1 MRAPCRG
8 VACLVVALAAVAS
21 VRTAQVQAAAE
32 AAERPRVEAVFVLD
46 TTGSMG
52 SLIQAAKEK
61 IWAIANT
68 MASAKPVPEIR
79 MGLVGYRDRGDAY
92 VTKLTPLTDD
102 LDAVYSDLMAF
113 RADGGGDGP
122 ESVNQA
128 LHEAVTRIEWSTDRK
143 TYRVIFLVGDYPPHM
158 DYDQDVP
165 YPASC
170 KAAATAGIS
179 INTIQ
184 CGNHSPTTPVWREIA
199 ANADGRFFQVEQSGG
214 AILADT
220 PFDAE
225 LAELSRSLD
234 TTRVYYGSS
243 DVQARQHARDALGAS
258 LYSEAGAKALAQR
271 AEFNAGKAGARNFM
285 GEQELVQDLA
295 DGKVKLAEVKDE
307 ELPESLRKLPAEERE
322 KYVQQKAAER
332 KALQDKIQDLAA
344 KRRAHIE
351 EQMRKSNAE
360 GKTGFDLAVFECL
373 KEQAVR
379 AGIQYGDEP
388 TH

>member
-32 AAERPRVEAVFVLD
+32 AAGRPRVEAVFVLD

-52 SLIQAAKEK
+52 NLIQAAKEK

-68 MASAKPVPEIR
+68 MASAKPVPEIK

-128 LHEAVTRIEWSTDRK
+128 LHEAVTRIGWSTDRK

-170 KAAATAGIS
+170 KAAATAGII

-243 DVQARQHARDALGAS
+243 DVQARQQARDALGAS

-322 KYVQQKAAER
+322 KFVQEKAAER

-351 EQMRKSNAE
+351 GQMRKSNAE

-373 KEQAVR
+373 KEQAAR

>member
-1 MRAPCRG
+1 
-8 VACLVVALAAVAS
+8 LAAVAS

-32 AAERPRVEAVFVLD
+32 AAGRPRVEAVFVLD

-52 SLIQAAKEK
+52 NLIQAAKEK

-68 MASAKPVPEIR
+68 MASAKPVPEIK

-128 LHEAVTRIEWSTDRK
+128 LHEAVTRIGWSTDRK

-170 KAAATAGIS
+170 KAAATAGII

-243 DVQARQHARDALGAS
+243 DVQARQQARDALGAS

-322 KYVQQKAAER
+322 KFVQEKAAER

-351 EQMRKSNAE
+351 GQMRKSNAE

-373 KEQAVR
+373 KEQAAR